1 MTRKQQDTYRLL
13 LLCLIPFVVAISVLR
28 TLLLLKDYDAA
39 LGTYGGT
46 TLLDDLTH
54 LLLLVGGILIAAFFL
69 LQRKKFSFPFEKDI
83 LVYIFPASLSA
94 ITLLSLGIVNLVFTM
109 QNESGFGVRLLSIFL
124 LLFAAAGCVYFVLCA
139 QGAGSDGV
147 RALLLMSVVI
157 ALILS
162 VISVYF
168 DKSVLLDS
176 PSRIL
181 SQLSLILFF
190 FFFLSE
196 TRFYIERQMPVIYI
210 SLGLLSILFTS
221 ASAIPNLI
229 FVAVR
234 HGSVLSTPVVDFTLF
249 AFGVYAVIRL
259 VRVAF
264 TGCLRV
270 ETVVDNE
277 EVSDFI
283 VDDELSE
290 ESDETK
296 EQE

>member
-69 LQRKKFSFPFEKDI
+69 LQRKKFSFPFEKDS

-124 LLFAAAGCVYFVLCA
+124 LLFAVAGCVYFVLCA

-283 VDDELSE
+283 VDDELFE